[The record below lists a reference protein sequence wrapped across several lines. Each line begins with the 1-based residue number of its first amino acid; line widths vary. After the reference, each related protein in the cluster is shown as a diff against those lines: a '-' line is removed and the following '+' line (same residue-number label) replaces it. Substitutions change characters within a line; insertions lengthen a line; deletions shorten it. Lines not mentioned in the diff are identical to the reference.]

1 MDEFPLRPVL
11 SGIAGGLIA
20 WWLAAKWSRWVP
32 TQIGTKDKRTLIAE
46 NRWRV
51 LVANSIF
58 FGVLIIG
65 ILVFSSGNVEPTNW
79 AAGGLV
85 FGLAFVVPVAFLYV
99 STVHL
104 GSQRV
109 QEAFVAFAINQ
120 RTPMVVLY
128 GLVVL
133 AFLALCVSV
142 AVLAD
147 A

>member
-1 MDEFPLRPVL
+1 MDEFPVRPVL
-11 SGIAGGLIA
+11 SGIAGAIIA
-20 WWLAAKWSRWVP
+20 WWLAVNWSRWIP
-32 TQIGTKDKRTLIAE
+32 TQVGTKDERALIAE
-46 NRWRV
+46 NRWRI
-51 LVANSIF
+51 LVANLMS
-58 FGVLIIG
+58 FGVIVIG
-65 ILVFSSGNVEPTNW
+65 ILVISNGTVEPTNW

-85 FGLAFVVPVAFLYV
+85 FGLVFVAPVAFLYV

-104 GSQRV
+104 GSERV
-109 QEAFVAFAINQ
+109 QQVFVAFAINQ

-133 AFLALCVSV
+133 AFVALCVSV